1 MKNFL
6 RIAILVITIF
16 TLFSACK
23 KNRTVHFPILGFDDE
38 AGYVFSNTTI
48 AKNSTPRIKLVVQK
62 GDALLSTFYFLIN
75 DSVTSFTEAK
85 ITGFVASEI
94 LPTNTE
100 VNLVSEDQTSFT
112 LVIFPKT
119 NLAEGVYKW
128 SFVIVDD
135 KGLATQ
141 RDLTFTVDETN
152 YSDSLTVSLS
162 DTLGTSSFVKST
174 TGQVLNESGFQVNK
188 GLVDLTFAMID
199 LKPSVI
205 SSYLREQNGFV
216 NGIGGIKS
224 FYAISTLDFNTVT
237 EVEIENIKKP
247 TSQILTLEENQT
259 YEFVS
264 EVNSR
269 GLFRVKKIE
278 GESVLISVKA
288 IKID

>member
-1 MKNFL
+1 M
-6 RIAILVITIF
+6 
-16 TLFSACK
+16 
-23 KNRTVHFPILGFDDE
+23 
-38 AGYVFSNTTI
+38 
-48 AKNSTPRIKLVVQK
+48 
-62 GDALLSTFYFLIN
+62 
-75 DSVTSFTEAK
+75 
-85 ITGFVASEI
+85 ASEI
-94 LPTNTE
+94 VPTNTE

-119 NLAEGVYKW
+119 NLDEGVYKW

-141 RDLTFTVDETN
+141 RDLTFTIDETN
-152 YSDSLTVSLS
+152 YTDSLTVSLS

-174 TGQVLNESGFQVNK
+174 TGQLLNESGFQVNK
-188 GLVDLTFAMID
+188 GLVDLTFATID

-247 TSQILTLEENQT
+247 TLQILSLEENQT

-264 EVNSR
+264 EVNCR
-269 GLFRVKKIE
+269 GLFRLEKIE